1 MFYSILGLI
10 LGLLIGLNL
19 TITYSTVFTLYITIS
34 ILIFLNGIFRVMN
47 KKEMVVHKE
56 VLLLGF
62 EILISSLIAFLG
74 EILGIS
80 LYLAV
85 ILAFGI
91 KIFENSTIFIKN
103 IIKYWIDKKEKYVI
117 LNLKWENFGR

>member
-10 LGLLIGLNL
+10 VGLLIGLNL

-34 ILIFLNGIFRVMN
+34 ILILLNGIFRTLN
-47 KKEMVVHKE
+47 KEEMVVHKE
-56 VLLLGF
+56 VALLGF
-62 EILISSLIAFLG
+62 EIAISSLIAFLG
-74 EILGIS
+74 ETLGVS

-91 KIFENSTIFIKN
+91 KIFDNSLNFIKN
-103 IIKYWIDKKEKYVI
+103 IIKY
-117 LNLKWENFGR
+117 